1 MFIIDSDQTI
11 VAWNSAAERIFG
23 ITKSDAIGKKCYDV
37 LPTDDSS
44 GRSTCKQDCFVIK
57 NAHRSRLTRDFDVN
71 VKDKD
76 GQEKILNMSILLPPS
91 RGGNKEVIH
100 LFRDVTGRRAI
111 ETVER
116 EIANAAVPN
125 ADSPAIP
132 PLTRREDQVMRLLG
146 AGKNTGEI
154 ATALGIK
161 PLTARNHVT
170 RLLTKLNCSSRL
182 EAVALANRAGFI

>member
-1 MFIIDSDQTI
+1 MFIIDSEQTI
-11 VAWNSAAERIFG
+11 VAWNSTAERLFG
-23 ITKSDAIGKKCYDV
+23 ITGSDAIGKKCYDV
-37 LPTDDSS
+37 LPTDDST
-44 GRSTCKQDCFVIK
+44 GRSTCKQDCFVIR
-57 NAHRSRLTRDFDVN
+57 NAHRSRLTRDFDIN
-71 VKDKD
+71 VKDKS
-76 GQEKILNMSILLPPS
+76 GQVKLLNMSILLPPS

-100 LFRDVTGRRAI
+100 LFRDVTDRRAV
-111 ETVER
+111 EAMER
-116 EIANAAVPN
+116 ELASAAVPN
-125 ADSPAIP
+125 ADSSAIP

-154 ATALGIK
+154 ANALGIK

>member
-1 MFIIDSDQTI
+1 MSTLQIETDRSDSKTADGMFIIDSDQTI
-11 VAWNSAAERIFG
+11 VAWNSTAERIFG

-125 ADSPAIP
+125 A
-132 PLTRREDQVMRLLG
+132 LTIIRPVDG
-146 AGKNTGEI
+146 N
-154 ATALGIK
+154 ATCVS
-161 PLTARNHVT
+161 TST
-170 RLLTKLNCSSRL
+170 TK
-182 EAVALANRAGFI
+182 